1 MTQLT
6 VTEDFTKHL
15 VATKL
20 DILEFIMRRNFI
32 SPYELV
38 EKFHYSENSVRT
50 TLNRL
55 KKAGLI
61 INMTKDYWELTVD
74 GYKKLRYYRKR

>member
-1 MTQLT
+1 MSMKKL
-6 VTEDFTKHL
+6 L
-15 VATKL
+15 ASKL

-38 EKFHYSENSVRT
+38 EKFHYSESSVSRT
-50 TLNRL
+50 LGRL

-61 INMTKDYWELTVD
+61 INMTKDYWELTVE
-74 GYKKLRYYRKR
+74 GYRKLRYYKKG

>member
-1 MTQLT
+1 MSMKKL
-6 VTEDFTKHL
+6 L
-15 VATKL
+15 ASKL

-38 EKFHYSENSVRT
+38 EKFHYSENSVSRT
-50 TLNRL
+50 LGRL

-61 INMTKDYWELTVD
+61 INMTKDYWELTVE

>member
-1 MTQLT
+1 MKKL
-6 VTEDFTKHL
+6 L
-15 VATKL
+15 ASKL

-61 INMTKDYWELTVD
+61 INMTKDYWELTVE

>member
-1 MTQLT
+1 MSMKKL
-6 VTEDFTKHL
+6 L
-15 VATKL
+15 ASKL

-38 EKFHYSENSVRT
+38 EKFHYSENSLPT
-50 TLNRL
+50 TLYRL

-61 INMTKDYWELTVD
+61 INMTKDYWELTVE

>member
-1 MTQLT
+1 MSMKKL
-6 VTEDFTKHL
+6 L
-15 VATKL
+15 ASKL

-38 EKFHYSENSVRT
+38 EKFYYSENSVRT

-61 INMTKDYWELTVD
+61 INMTKDYWELTVE